1 MAKIKNMGT
10 ATMKFGE
17 GLIIT
22 GSYVNDDTA
31 LTVSGS
37 IKIGLGTNDFTLP
50 LKDGNNKQVL
60 TTNGSGTVT
69 WSDQQSAP
77 ATNVIMVHMSSNFS
91 YNTSTEN
98 EFQTV
103 PFNNVFQNT
112 FGPSDFNTS
121 NYTFTAPEEGY
132 YHIKVA
138 LYQQTLNTDTTQYQL
153 RISSSCD
160 YAASHGAI
168 AFRNYFPGGSPE
180 NTAYAHQLDR
190 VAHLSGSDEVKI
202 TFRNIR
208 ADAES
213 GTILRYEKHLSWFTI
228 NKL

>member
-1 MAKIKNMGT
+1 MASIKNIGT
-10 ATMKFGE
+10 STMKFGQ
-17 GLIIT
+17 GLVIT
-22 GSYVNDDTA
+22 GSYVNDDTS

-37 IKIGLGTNDFTLP
+37 IKIGLGSKDFTLP
-50 LKDGNNKQVL
+50 LKDGNADQVL
-60 TTNGSGTVT
+60 TTNGNGTVT
-69 WSDQQSAP
+69 WSNQQGGAS
-77 ATNVIMVHMSSNFS
+77 TNVMMAHMSSNFNF
-91 YNTSTEN
+91 NTSTAN
-98 EFQTV
+98 EFQDV
-103 PFNNVFQNT
+103 PFNSILQNT

-132 YHIKVA
+132 YYINVA

-160 YAASHGAI
+160 YAEANGAI
-168 AFRNYFPGGSPE
+168 AFRNYFPGGSAE
-180 NTAYAHQLDR
+180 NTAHMHRLDR

-213 GTILRYEKHLSWFTI
+213 GTVLRHEKHLSYLTI